1 METKTASLFVW
12 VSFFFLLFFNPVFAN
27 RSINVLLAAG
37 DDRRYVERND
47 LAVIPLGRLRHYC
60 CVLLAADVL
69 LLLQEARA
77 AATSWSQQ

>member
-12 VSFFFLLFFNPVFAN
+12 VSFFFFFLFLNPVFAI

-37 DDRRYVERND
+37 DDRQYVERND

-60 CVLLAADVL
+60 CVLLAVDGL
-69 LLLQEARA
+69 LLLQ
-77 AATSWSQQ
+77 